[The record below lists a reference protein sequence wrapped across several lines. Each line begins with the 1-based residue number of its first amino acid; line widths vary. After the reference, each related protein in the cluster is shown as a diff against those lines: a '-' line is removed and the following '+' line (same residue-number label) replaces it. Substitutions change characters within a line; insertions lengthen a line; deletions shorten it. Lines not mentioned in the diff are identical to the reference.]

1 MCSKI
6 IFEIKVERNGKI
18 WGYSK
23 MNVDLIG
30 RFQLWWALNIKMVGS
45 NIVHIKYGRQQIWET
60 RNMVAI
66 KYG

>member
-30 RFQLWWALNIKMVGS
+30 RFQLWWALNIKMVGF
-45 NIVHIKYGRQQIWET
+45 KYCSH
-60 RNMVAI
+60 
-66 KYG
+66 